1 MLAVD
6 LPERRVTKLHL
17 WPLVVMAVVFTL
29 AAMAPAADTE
39 EVGLVQLNVKDVA
52 KGYRASELELKS
64 VINDKG
70 QTIGHIDDFI
80 FGTSGQVFV
89 VLSVGDFAGTSGQL
103 VAVPFSGL
111 KLNGPDG
118 NIVLPGA
125 SHEALNKLPVF
136 FYTH

>member
-1 MLAVD
+1 MNG
-6 LPERRVTKLHL
+6 LHL
-17 WPLVVMAVVFTL
+17 WSVVVMAVVFTL
-29 AAMAPAADTE
+29 GVMASTAHTE
-39 EVGLVQLNVKDVA
+39 EVGLVQLNVKEVA

-70 QTIGHIDDFI
+70 QTVGYIDDFI

-89 VLSVGDFAGTSGQL
+89 VLSVGEFVRINGQL
-103 VAVPFSGL
+103 VAVPFSSL
-111 KLNGPDG
+111 KFNGPDG

-125 SHEALNKLPVF
+125 SRTALDKLPVF